1 MKQKRIYILLFF
13 IMLISLCINL
23 LGIGWGLPGQ
33 NIINLIFGNEKVLN
47 ALVPIMAET
56 RQEIRQMIK
65 SPGDEYRKDYDED
78 KIIKFSG
85 FKVPLTVGK
94 INAMRTYLLRTYY
107 PDEHI
112 TLAALSNI
120 NPKEKKFSPKVLI
133 PGCFYVYATG
143 LWLGMCNFLQII
155 KLGDSTFYLEH
166 PGELKKVY
174 LSIRILLILAFLF
187 SIYFVWSISNNL
199 WGPEVGLVS
208 SFLFGIC
215 PALNMWNHFGYYYG
229 FALPFVLLSF
239 LYGLKIISNKQL
251 KYYLISAIFAS
262 IAMSVVSLYGVCIM
276 FMITAGLISAYNG
289 KREDLYRMLKNS
301 ALGIVMFIVVVGIIH
316 IFLILD
322 KETFLKVLKF
332 EGGDFKFS
340 PDFFYF
346 VFASLKSGAGWP
358 FLLSFI
364 AGYIL
369 LCMKERNSNSIFL
382 ITSIIVPLVIF
393 SCFSPWYV
401 RRGIFLM
408 PFMAMFA
415 GIFLIHVIK
424 RIRII
429 GGMLTLFVLILTF
442 FYSGA
447 NTRVFA
453 QENIREEAGRWINMN
468 IPEKSKI
475 GMLQMPAPY
484 RTPSFQFYRY
494 DIIPVLWDKEK
505 LETTKPDYFII
516 SEYETLWQTEE
527 TLGNFFLH
535 YYTLKKFQ
543 KPASFFGI
551 TFNRTKF
558 SAKDVWVANPYI
570 IIYKRKYVEE

>member
-1 MKQKRIYILLFF
+1 
-13 IMLISLCINL
+13 
-23 LGIGWGLPGQ
+23 
-33 NIINLIFGNEKVLN
+33 
-47 ALVPIMAET
+47 
-56 RQEIRQMIK
+56 
-65 SPGDEYRKDYDED
+65 
-78 KIIKFSG
+78 
-85 FKVPLTVGK
+85 
-94 INAMRTYLLRTYY
+94 
-107 PDEHI
+107 
-112 TLAALSNI
+112 
-120 NPKEKKFSPKVLI
+120 
-133 PGCFYVYATG
+133 
-143 LWLGMCNFLQII
+143 
-155 KLGDSTFYLEH
+155 
-166 PGELKKVY
+166 
-174 LSIRILLILAFLF
+174 
-187 SIYFVWSISNNL
+187 
-199 WGPEVGLVS
+199 
-208 SFLFGIC
+208 
-215 PALNMWNHFGYYYG
+215 
-229 FALPFVLLSF
+229 
-239 LYGLKIISNKQL
+239 
-251 KYYLISAIFAS
+251 
-262 IAMSVVSLYGVCIM
+262 
-276 FMITAGLISAYNG
+276 MITAGLISAYNG